1 MAVVRML
8 KASITATGG
17 SDVLVALGSGPFLAC
32 FGGVPGVFLLIAWV
46 DTHF

>member
-8 KASITATGG
+8 KAPITAAGG
-17 SDVLVALGSGPFLAC
+17 SGVLVALGSFLAC
-32 FGGVPGVFLLIAWV
+32 FGRVPGVFLLIAWV